1 MTMLVKISP
10 KGQLVIPQ
18 AIRKSLGLRKG
29 TQFNIRLD
37 GRKIVLEPAESLSP
51 VDALY
56 GKYADVDFLAELERE
71 HQQELSRDR

>member
-1 MTMLVKISP
+1 MTMLVKISS
-10 KGQLVIPQ
+10 KGQLVIPP
-18 AIRKSLGLRKG
+18 AIRKSLGLRKEAR
-29 TQFNIRLD
+29 FNIRLD

-56 GKYADVDFLAELERE
+56 GKYADVDFLADLERE

>member
-1 MTMLVKISP
+1 MLVKVSP

-18 AIRKSLGLRKG
+18 AIRKARGIRKE
-29 TQFNIRLD
+29 TKFNIRLD
-37 GRKIVLEPAESLSP
+37 GHKIVLEPAESLSL

-56 GKYADVDFLAELERE
+56 GKYADVDFLADLEKE